1 MTVEKEK
8 LEKAVGKYREKSE
21 EQKKSLKQY
30 EDNEKL
36 LTAELKKE
44 MKLKE
49 EKEMKLKKGEEKL
62 KKKERQ
68 LEEEQ
73 AAREKA
79 EKEVRSTINMYL
91 WWTWFY
97 PLPQGEDLNKQCQQ
111 LRALSKSQEAAL
123 GKKEKAI
130 QENEVEIKDLR
141 KLQETIFNLSK
152 VRSGSGSGAC

>member
-1 MTVEKEK
+1 MKVDKEE
-8 LEKAVGKYREKSE
+8 LEVMVTKYREKYE
-21 EQKKSLKQY
+21 EQKKSLKQFQ
-30 EDNEKL
+30 DNEQL

-79 EKEVRSTINMYL
+79 EKEV
-91 WWTWFY
+91 
-97 PLPQGEDLNKQCQQ
+97 
-111 LRALSKSQEAAL
+111 
-123 GKKEKAI
+123 
-130 QENEVEIKDLR
+130 
-141 KLQETIFNLSK
+141 
-152 VRSGSGSGAC
+152 

>member
-1 MTVEKEK
+1 MKVEKEE
-8 LEKAVGKYREKSE
+8 LEVNVTKYREKYE
-21 EQKKSLKQY
+21 EQKKSLKQFQ
-30 EDNEKL
+30 DNEQL

-79 EKEVRSTINMYL
+79 EKEV
-91 WWTWFY
+91 
-97 PLPQGEDLNKQCQQ
+97 
-111 LRALSKSQEAAL
+111 
-123 GKKEKAI
+123 
-130 QENEVEIKDLR
+130 
-141 KLQETIFNLSK
+141 
-152 VRSGSGSGAC
+152 

>member
-1 MTVEKEK
+1 MKVEKEE
-8 LEKAVGKYREKSE
+8 LEVTVTKYREKYE
-21 EQKKSLKQY
+21 EQKKSLKQFQ
-30 EDNEKL
+30 DNEQL

-79 EKEVRSTINMYL
+79 EKEV
-91 WWTWFY
+91 
-97 PLPQGEDLNKQCQQ
+97 
-111 LRALSKSQEAAL
+111 
-123 GKKEKAI
+123 
-130 QENEVEIKDLR
+130 
-141 KLQETIFNLSK
+141 
-152 VRSGSGSGAC
+152 

>member
-1 MTVEKEK
+1 MKVEKEK
-8 LEKAVGKYREKSE
+8 FEGMVTKYREKSE

-79 EKEVRSTINMYL
+79 EKEVIAVALLFFLTSSISGRRLDQAMSAASSFEQFSGESLGQEGEGN
-91 WWTWFY
+91 
-97 PLPQGEDLNKQCQQ
+97 PGERCGDQGLEETARNYFQP
-111 LRALSKSQEAAL
+111 
-123 GKKEKAI
+123 
-130 QENEVEIKDLR
+130 IK
-141 KLQETIFNLSK
+141 
-152 VRSGSGSGAC
+152 G

>member
-1 MTVEKEK
+1 MDQVTVEKEK
-8 LEKAVGKYREKSE
+8 LENAVGKYREKSE

-49 EKEMKLKKGEEKL
+49 EKEMKVKKGEEKL

-79 EKEVRSTINMYL
+79 EKEVRSMINMWTGFQPYL
-91 WWTWFY
+91 
-97 PLPQGEDLNKQCQQ
+97 
-111 LRALSKSQEAAL
+111 R
-123 GKKEKAI
+123 
-130 QENEVEIKDLR
+130 
-141 KLQETIFNLSK
+141 
-152 VRSGSGSGAC
+152 VRT

>member
-1 MTVEKEK
+1 MRGEKEK
-8 LEKAVGKYREKSE
+8 LENALCKYREKSE

-73 AAREKA
+73 SAREKA
-79 EKEVRSTINMYL
+79 EKEVRSLCTISIGCSSKILLFWDTVSNQIL
-91 WWTWFY
+91 T
-97 PLPQGEDLNKQCQQ
+97 LP
-111 LRALSKSQEAAL
+111 
-123 GKKEKAI
+123 
-130 QENEVEIKDLR
+130 
-141 KLQETIFNLSK
+141 
-152 VRSGSGSGAC
+152 SG

>member
-49 EKEMKLKKGEEKL
+49 EKDMKVKKGEEKL

-79 EKEVRSTINMYL
+79 EKEVRSTRICDEFGL
-91 WWTWFY
+91 
-97 PLPQGEDLNKQCQQ
+97 
-111 LRALSKSQEAAL
+111 
-123 GKKEKAI
+123 
-130 QENEVEIKDLR
+130 
-141 KLQETIFNLSK
+141 
-152 VRSGSGSGAC
+152 

>member
-1 MTVEKEK
+1 MKVEKEK
-8 LEKAVGKYREKSE
+8 FEDMVTKYREKSE
-21 EQKKSLKQY
+21 EQKKSLKQFQ
-30 EDNEKL
+30 DNEQL

-79 EKEVRSTINMYL
+79 EKEV
-91 WWTWFY
+91 
-97 PLPQGEDLNKQCQQ
+97 
-111 LRALSKSQEAAL
+111 
-123 GKKEKAI
+123 
-130 QENEVEIKDLR
+130 
-141 KLQETIFNLSK
+141 
-152 VRSGSGSGAC
+152 

>member
-1 MTVEKEK
+1 MKVEKEK
-8 LEKAVGKYREKSE
+8 FEGMVTKYREKSE
-21 EQKKSLKQY
+21 EQMKSLKQFQ
-30 EDNEKL
+30 DNEQL

-79 EKEVRSTINMYL
+79 EKEV
-91 WWTWFY
+91 
-97 PLPQGEDLNKQCQQ
+97 
-111 LRALSKSQEAAL
+111 
-123 GKKEKAI
+123 
-130 QENEVEIKDLR
+130 
-141 KLQETIFNLSK
+141 
-152 VRSGSGSGAC
+152 

>member
-1 MTVEKEK
+1 MKVEKEE
-8 LEKAVGKYREKSE
+8 LEAMVTKYREKSE
-21 EQKKSLKQY
+21 DQKKSLKQFQ
-30 EDNEKL
+30 DNEQL

-79 EKEVRSTINMYL
+79 EKEV
-91 WWTWFY
+91 
-97 PLPQGEDLNKQCQQ
+97 
-111 LRALSKSQEAAL
+111 
-123 GKKEKAI
+123 
-130 QENEVEIKDLR
+130 
-141 KLQETIFNLSK
+141 
-152 VRSGSGSGAC
+152 